1 MNVAVIGAGY
11 VGLPSAGV
19 FARLGHNVWLIRR
32 DNDKV
37 EQLKRG
43 EIGIYEPGLAEL
55 IGEGLQAGRIH
66 PTTLYGEA
74 IPQAD
79 VVIICVG
86 TPSGE
91 RGEADLT
98 QVYDAARSI
107 APLLSQFT
115 VVVDKS
121 TVPIG
126 TARQVTR
133 LIRECAPVADFAVAS
148 CPEFLR
154 EGSAVEDTL
163 NPDRIVMGVD
173 DDRGRQ
179 VLLALHEGLPGER
192 IMTNVESA
200 EMIKYASNAFL
211 ATKIS
216 FMNEIARICEQVGA
230 DVHEVARGM
239 GADKRIG
246 SAFLRAGIGWGGSC
260 FPKDVRALRS
270 IADAT
275 QTDTRILDA
284 VTAVN
289 EDQRTL
295 VVQKLREFLGGLEG
309 KVIFMLGL
317 AFKPHT
323 DDVRESAAIDI
334 IKLLKR
340 EGAIVR
346 SHDPVA
352 TENAR
357 RLLLEAEFVT
367 DVESGFQGADA
378 VVVGTEWPVY
388 QTIPWKDLKL
398 RMRTPILIDGRNML
412 DPATIQQFGF
422 TYWCIGRP

>member
-32 DNDKV
+32 DSDKV

-55 IGEGLQAGRIH
+55 VGEGLQAGRIH
-66 PTTLYGEA
+66 PTTSYAEA
-74 IPQAD
+74 IPHAD

-115 VVVDKS
+115 VIVDKS

-126 TARQVTR
+126 TARHVSR
-133 LIRECAPVADFAVAS
+133 LIRERAPSADFAVAS

-163 NPDRIVMGVD
+163 NPDRIVIGVD
-173 DDRGRQ
+173 DDRGRER
-179 VLLALHEGLPGER
+179 LLLLHDGLPGDR
-192 IMTNVESA
+192 IVTNIENA

-216 FMNEIARICEQVGA
+216 FMNEIAHICEAVGA

-246 SAFLRAGIGWGGSC
+246 QAFLRAGIGWGGSC

-270 IADAT
+270 IAET
-275 QTDTRILDA
+275 HRTDTRILDA

-289 EDQRTL
+289 QDQRTL
-295 VVQKLREFLGGLEG
+295 VVQKLIEVLGGLDG
-309 KVIFMLGL
+309 KVIYMLGL

-340 EGAIVR
+340 EGAVVR
-346 SHDPVA
+346 AHDPVA
-352 TENAR
+352 IENAR
-357 RLLLEAEFVT
+357 RLLLEAEFVSQ
-367 DVESGFQGADA
+367 VESGFQGADA
-378 VVVGTEWPVY
+378 VVVGTEWQEY
-388 QTIPWKDLKL
+388 QGISWQEAK
-398 RMRTPILIDGRNML
+398 RCMRTPLLIDGRNML
-412 DPATIQQFGF
+412 DPKAMRQLGF
-422 TYWCIGRP
+422 TYWCVGRP